1 MKVVPGV
8 TAPMSVDTRNLL
20 LGVLVTFGT
29 MLVAWPFAEGGYI
42 DDFAFIHMAKTLAE
56 TGRFAYNGWPTTM
69 LGIQVWW
76 GAAWVWLF
84 GFSFAIVR
92 LSVWPLALGA
102 VAMVYLL
109 ARRARLTPTDSLFAA
124 LLTGMSPHFVLN
136 APSFMTDAPA
146 LFFLFACLYAFA
158 RAVEDAEQGLAH
170 SSRGLAWLVVG
181 MLCGVLGGTI
191 RQTVWFAPLAGAAV
205 LFLWPGVSKRMRL
218 AALSVEPWDWPAS
231 WSVSAGS
238 IVNRMRSPLVCR
250 PGTALGIAD
259 LVSVTRTMA
268 VGVLSAMVPMFFY
281 RLAALRRWR
290 REQLPWLGNS
300 AAVDLI
306 VLLAVAW
313 VLFPAT
319 VVGWFAVVSQAIP
332 GVERGAWLLQ
342 GLRKFLMLLLA
353 LLLMATL
360 LRQRGVILS
369 AVRRV
374 PPAIVIPLVYLLPYS
389 AAVMQA
395 SRITGG
401 LYPRYYLPYVPLL
414 ACAVLWG
421 VRATFTTAVDRRIA
435 IVGWVW
441 LAVVALPEVR
451 NLHHMFADCRARL
464 AAISYLESNGVAR
477 DRIMAGWQIDGW
489 EQIERAGYLNDYRI
503 RVPRGAFKPLK
514 PDGYPKQLM
523 LRDRM
528 SALTPEYIV
537 TDDPTG
543 FPATARHFP
552 VSPLRRGGRPIVVR
566 LSSVIRSSGQ
576 HRKTLAF
583 LQRTFLE
590 QNRLTL
596 SSGAA

>member
-1 MKVVPGV
+1 
-8 TAPMSVDTRNLL
+8 MSIDTRNLL
-20 LGVLVTFGT
+20 LGVLVTLGT

-42 DDFAFIHMAKTLAE
+42 DDFSYIHMAKTLAE

-124 LLTGMSPHFVLN
+124 MLTGMSPHFILN
-136 APSFMTDAPA
+136 APSFMTDAPG

-158 RAVEDAEQGLAH
+158 RAVEDAEQVPAH
-170 SSRGLAWLVVG
+170 SSRALAWLFVG

-218 AALSVEPWDWPAS
+218 AAFVCGAVGLASIVVGIRWFNSQPYAIPTRLPAS
-231 WSVSAGS
+231 
-238 IVNRMRSPLVCR
+238 
-250 PGTALGIAD
+250 TALGIAD

-268 VGVLSAMVPMFFY
+268 AGVLTAIVPMFFY

-300 AAVDLI
+300 AVVDLI

-313 VLFPAT
+313 VLFRAT
-319 VVGWFAVVSQAIP
+319 VVGWFALLSQAIP
-332 GVERGAWLLQ
+332 AVEPAAWLLQ

-369 AVRRV
+369 AVRRM

-395 SRITGG
+395 SRMIGE

-421 VRATFTTAVDRRIA
+421 VRAAFTTAVDRRIA
-435 IVGWVW
+435 IVGWVS

-537 TDDPTG
+537 TDDPSRFPGDRKPFPRFPYTSWWPPYRREIVICHQVQRTIPKSPDVPAKNV
-543 FPATARHFP
+543 PAT
-552 VSPLRRGGRPIVVR
+552 
-566 LSSVIRSSGQ
+566 
-576 HRKTLAF
+576 K
-583 LQRTFLE
+583 
-590 QNRLTL
+590 
-596 SSGAA
+596 

>member
-1 MKVVPGV
+1 MMPGKS
-8 TAPMSVDTRNLL
+8 APMSVDARNLL
-20 LGVLVTFGT
+20 LCVLGTLGT
-29 MLVAWPFAEGGYI
+29 MLAAWPFAEGGYI
-42 DDFAFIHMAKTLAE
+42 DDFSFIHMAKTLAE

-69 LGIQVWW
+69 LGVQVWW
-76 GAAWVWLF
+76 GAAWVWLL
-84 GFSFAIVR
+84 GFSFALVR

-124 LLTGMSPHFVLN
+124 LLTGMSPHFILN

-146 LFFLFACLYAFA
+146 LCFLFACLYAFV
-158 RAVEDAEQGLAH
+158 RAVEAAEQVPAH
-170 SSRGLAWLVVG
+170 TSHALAWLAVG

-205 LFLWPGVSKRMRL
+205 LFLWPGVSTRMRL
-218 AALSVEPWDWPAS
+218 AAFVCGAVGLACIVVGIRWFNSQPYAIPTRLPA
-231 WSVSAGS
+231 
-238 IVNRMRSPLVCR
+238 R
-250 PGTALGIAD
+250 TALGIAD

-281 RLAALRRWR
+281 RLAAIRRWR
-290 REQLPWLGNS
+290 REQLPWLGDS

-306 VLLAVAW
+306 VVLAVAW

-319 VVGWFAVVSQAIP
+319 VVGLSAVLSQAIP
-332 GVERGAWLLQ
+332 ALEPGEWILR
-342 GLRKFLMLLLA
+342 GLRRGLMLLLA
-353 LLLMATL
+353 LLAMSTV

-374 PPAIVIPLVYLLPYS
+374 PPAIVIPLVFLLPYS

-414 ACAVLWG
+414 ACAVLYG
-421 VRATFTTAVDRRIA
+421 VRATSTTAVDRRSA
-435 IVGWVW
+435 ILGWVG
-441 LAVVALPEVR
+441 LALVALPEVR
-451 NLHHMFADCRARL
+451 NLHDMFADCRARL
-464 AAISYLESNGVAR
+464 AAVSFLESNGVAR

-489 EQIERAGYLNDYRI
+489 EQIERAGYLNDFRI

-537 TDDPTG
+537 TDDPDRFPGDGTPFPRFPYTSWWPPYRREIVICHQVQRTLPKSPG
-543 FPATARHFP
+543 VPATNVP
-552 VSPLRRGGRPIVVR
+552 
-566 LSSVIRSSGQ
+566 
-576 HRKTLAF
+576 
-583 LQRTFLE
+583 
-590 QNRLTL
+590 
-596 SSGAA
+596 AAK